1 MTDDADLIRIT
12 MDVEDALIEIERL
25 RRRLLGMTELTGAA
39 VAVLSSIHKAGGWH
53 VLDPS
58 HQDHMRASLDALEAA
73 VEAMLNKRSSQHGQ
87 VE

>member
-39 VAVLSSIHKAGGWH
+39 SAVLNAIHRAGGWH
-53 VLDPS
+53 VADPQ
-58 HQDHMRASLDALEAA
+58 HQDRLRLALEALEGA
-73 VEAMLNKRSSQHGQ
+73 VVAVLNRRDAA
-87 VE
+87 